1 MEEDKSE
8 SEGLRTEFELEKA
21 KKAEQDHCG
30 YNETDRAVLSNIR
43 LVDIVPTYL
52 PCMNFKP
59 CTLYFS

>member
-1 MEEDKSE
+1 MEEEKSE
-8 SEGLRTEFELEKA
+8 IEGLRTELELKA
-21 KKAEQDHCG
+21 KKGEQNHCG
-30 YNETDRAVLSNIR
+30 FNETDRAVLNNIR